1 MLLATHFPFLTFSSG
16 VALPQYDVV
25 YGQVGGAASFN
36 CEQWGDYLNWYFGN
50 TSEETATLI
59 YNKHALGPIKV
70 TLSDPPSVF
79 INDMLTLNCDVETND
94 PMPKIRWIPPDSV
107 TDQRAKYV
115 AQLKGPELSFR
126 DPTWKDNGVWTCLLK
141 YDSKKTN
148 ATATVRVLDLSPPLS
163 KTVYTSVS
171 PSSSLILPC
180 SLSSAIEWATV
191 MDKGLQGG
199 EWNFRPW
206 PSHNNSPNN
215 STKIASLSLGPPVK
229 WETPS
234 NLNFDGSLLHQI
246 PVGNLSLVKKGVGAE
261 DRGTYICAHNCRF
274 NFFTLLSAFVDPG
287 PTAFEGDTVNLT
299 CSLGHPL
306 TSDLKVKWVA
316 PRLGSNETPH
326 LNSQFIFTARQSKA
340 GKYKCELCKGEH
352 IVTSAEVKLKIE
364 KAPVDTWLWVGICST
379 GLIVIMLIFIGTTL
393 LRRYRKVN
401 ING

>member
-1 MLLATHFPFLTFSSG
+1 MNCVQTATLLLISTYSLAC

-59 YNKHALGPIKV
+59 YNKHALGPIKETPEWKDRIHVSDISLKIKKIQDSDFGYFKCEQFQSTQQPKTKIYHLMRV

-148 ATATVRVLDLSPPLS
+148 ATATVRVL
-163 KTVYTSVS
+163 
-171 PSSSLILPC
+171 
-180 SLSSAIEWATV
+180 
-191 MDKGLQGG
+191 
-199 EWNFRPW
+199 
-206 PSHNNSPNN
+206 
-215 STKIASLSLGPPVK
+215 
-229 WETPS
+229 
-234 NLNFDGSLLHQI
+234 
-246 PVGNLSLVKKGVGAE
+246 
-261 DRGTYICAHNCRF
+261 
-274 NFFTLLSAFVDPG
+274 AFVDPG

-393 LRRYRKVN
+393 LRRYRKRMMMHRRKTRFCCCKN
-401 ING
+401 PKPQKGFYKT